1 MYISPKRIILLVFAI
16 LAVSVLSPAHTV
28 TLSWDPATVPA
39 GQSPIAHQYVYRQKN
54 CVGAFDRRAELSPTT
69 QSWIDDSVTPGVTY
83 CYYVE
88 ASNKTGKISNPSN
101 ISVAAIPSP

>member
-1 MYISPKRIILLVFAI
+1 MKSTILLVFSI

-28 TLSWDPATVPA
+28 TLSWDPPATAPA

-54 CVGAFDRRAELSPTT
+54 CAGAFDRRAELSPTT

-101 ISVAAIPSP
+101 IAAAAIPSP